1 GGGAG
6 DVSYRGAAA
15 AAAAATAAIEEAAA
29 TAAIA
34 ASAAARQ
41 EAVAAA
47 VGLLSELRERY
58 FQPVATSSFRSS
70 FSSASSTFS
79 AAAQCRAD
87 RDREISP
94 TRHRTAAISP
104 DSVNGVEGAA
114 AAPESDAGGND
125 CGASGV
131 GGAGAGSVV
140 SELEA
145 ALGVRLRDPEP
156 ERVAA
161 ALEAF
166 LSRHQLLLAGP
177 GSGLLERDT
186 SPLRPR
192 GAGSSPS
199 RQQRPVDAS
208 YQPQSPGAS
217 PASTGSGG
225 GWLRPVVSELAC
237 LEGCLLVALLDRRV
251 GTGRSSGG
259 GRSASCGGASDGT
272 SSGGGGSSSCGSGG
286 CYGREAR
293 GQVEQLVRAVISERK
308 HLMQRIREM
317 HNVGSQQQAAQA
329 VSHVPASASP
339 ATFPLYTPGSG
350 NNRRLVSSASPAT
363 SSAAP
368 PQPSHRGGPSSDRSA
383 GSGGFRA
390 AVVTQGSVMTGT
402 GPVPGTSWTS
412 PGEATEPLRF
422 NAGPYGSSSYNGVG
436 GGEPEATVT
445 PRSSGTRRVTSEQPR
460 SFVRRS
466 TDTEFVMGSPAAGA
480 GAGIVYGADGGGN
493 AAAVGPAECMLPPLP
508 NPYGGTQVLGP
519 GGSPLQA
526 PDMDELM
533 DVLQA
538 LDDSALRRSRCAAA
552 LPQSRRQAAWTAWDG
567 PGAAGG
573 DTGSVTVQPLS
584 RRGGG
589 GNALGTP
596 PKVPNRVSGGGGGGG
611 GGASP
616 GGGYG
621 GGGYDVGTAPASS
634 SRSMG
639 RTVSWSGP

>member
-1 GGGAG
+1 
-6 DVSYRGAAA
+6 SYRGAAA
-15 AAAAATAAIEEAAA
+15 AAAAATAALEEAAT

-34 ASAAARQ
+34 AAAAARQ
-41 EAVAAA
+41 DAVAAA

-58 FQPVATSSFRSS
+58 FQPVAPSSFRSS
-70 FSSASSTFS
+70 FSSASSTSS

-94 TRHRTAAISP
+94 TRNRTSAILP
-104 DSVNGVEGAA
+104 DAVNGVEGAA
-114 AAPESDAGGND
+114 AAPESESGRND
-125 CGASGV
+125 CGSGSV
-131 GGAGAGSVV
+131 GAAGVGAGSVV

-166 LSRHQLLLAGP
+166 LSRHQLLLAGA
-177 GSGLLERDT
+177 GAGLLECDA

-199 RQQRPVDAS
+199 RQQRPMDAS
-208 YQPQSPGAS
+208 YQPPSPGAS
-217 PASTGSGG
+217 PATTGAGV

-251 GTGRSSGG
+251 GAGRSSGG
-259 GRSASCGGASDGT
+259 GRSASCGGASDGA

-293 GQVEQLVRAVISERK
+293 GQVAQLVRAVISERK

-317 HNVGSQQQAAQA
+317 HSVGSQQQTAQA
-329 VSHVPASASP
+329 ASHVPVSAPP

-363 SSAAP
+363 SAAAP
-368 PQPSHRGGPSSDRSA
+368 PPPSHRSGPSSDRSA
-383 GSGGFRA
+383 GNGGFRA
-390 AVVTQGSVMTGT
+390 ALASHGSVIAGT

-422 NAGPYGSSSYNGVG
+422 NAGPYGSSSYNGGG
-436 GGEPEATVT
+436 GGEQEATGT
-445 PRSSGTRRVTSEQPR
+445 PRSSGTRRVTAEQPR
-460 SFVRRS
+460 SFARRS
-466 TDTEFVMGSPAAGA
+466 TDTEFVMGSPAAA
-480 GAGIVYGADGGGN
+480 GTVYGADGGGN
-493 AAAVGPAECMLPPLP
+493 PVTVGTAECMLPPLP
-508 NPYGGTQVLGP
+508 NPYGGPQVPGP

-538 LDDSALRRSRCAAA
+538 RTTTRGCFRSGFSC
-552 LPQSRRQAAWTAWDG
+552 
-567 PGAAGG
+567 
-573 DTGSVTVQPLS
+573 
-584 RRGGG
+584 
-589 GNALGTP
+589 
-596 PKVPNRVSGGGGGGG
+596 
-611 GGASP
+611 
-616 GGGYG
+616 
-621 GGGYDVGTAPASS
+621 
-634 SRSMG
+634 
-639 RTVSWSGP
+639 